1 MCRAFPVAPKL
12 LPLCSGFTV
21 RTFGVTGFGLVSHAI
36 VLPPFYL
43 FIIAAISGAAMRLL
57 TECVTAYAMR
67 SAIAGLVA
75 MRFTT

>member
-36 VLPPFYL
+36 VLPPFTAVVVL
-43 FIIAAISGAAMRLL
+43 AAVVVYAA
-57 TECVTAYAMR
+57 
-67 SAIAGLVA
+67 
-75 MRFTT
+75 